1 MPKLASELESRKENG
16 MDDRV
21 AIVTGGAQGVGLATA
36 QRFAEDGIRKFVLV
50 DMNGEVLKSAL
61 SLIKGTGAEAHGF
74 VGDLSKVSNCEK
86 AVKTAID
93 AFGQVDILAN
103 CAGNTARGGILDTSE
118 AAFDGLFGV
127 NVKAPFYMIQ
137 NAAKE
142 MLKRKTG
149 VIINISSML
158 AHGGPPMLLTYSA
171 TKAALVTITKSAA
184 NTFKRDGIR
193 VFAINLGWTVTPHEH
208 QLQTKFHNMPEDW
221 AQSVGRAQP
230 FGRLLVPDDPAG
242 VMSFLISKDAS
253 MMTGVVIDLEQFVIG
268 TTEAALGAVEL

>member
-1 MPKLASELESRKENG
+1 

-21 AIVTGGAQGVGLATA
+21 AIITGGAQGVGLAAA
-36 QRFAEDGIRKFVLV
+36 QRFANDGIKKFILA
-50 DMNGEVLKSAL
+50 DINGDTLETAL
-61 SLIKGTGAEAHGF
+61 NAIRGLGAVAHGF
-74 VGDLSKVSNCEK
+74 IGDLSKVANCEK
-86 AVKTAID
+86 AVKSAID
-93 AFGQVDILAN
+93 AFGQIDILAN

-142 MLKRKTG
+142 MLKRKSG

-171 TKAALVTITKSAA
+171 TKSALVTITKSAA
-184 NTFKRDGIR
+184 NTLKRDGIR

-208 QLQTKFHNMPEDW
+208 QLQTKFHDMPEDW
-221 AQSVGRAQP
+221 AERVGRAQP
-230 FGRLLVPDDPAG
+230 FGRLLVPEDPAG

-253 MMTGVVIDLEQFVIG
+253 MMTGVIIDLEQFVIG
-268 TTEAALGAVEL
+268 TSEAALGAVEV